1 MKKIALIFLLSPLLI
16 FAQKLGDV
24 APPEPP
30 KEFPPNTLGLDLMI
44 GEGGFGLGGF
54 YRKDLSDNLT
64 WFTDLSFS
72 EVKDDREFEY
82 IDYWG
87 RVIVVGKKNRVFQLP
102 VYTGFQYRLFKE
114 SLTENLRPYITIGA
128 GPNFVIT
135 TPFDNEFFGAFGS
148 AQAKIGI
155 GGYAGIGA
163 NFGINPRNLLGLN
176 VRYYYSH
183 LFDGGVEGMQGVFR
197 ENLTGIYLTITLGT
211 MF

>member
-1 MKKIALIFLLSPLLI
+1 MKKIVLVFILCSTYI

-64 WFTDLSFS
+64 WFADLSFS
-72 EVKDDREFEY
+72 EVKDAREFEY

-102 VYTGFQYRLFKE
+102 LYTGLQYRLFKE
-114 SLTENLRPYITIGA
+114 SLTENLRPYLTIGV
-128 GPNFVIT
+128 GPDFIVT
-135 TPFDNEFFGAFGS
+135 TPFDKEFFSAFGS
-148 AQAKIGI
+148 AQAKVAL
-155 GGYAGIGA
+155 GGYAGVGA
-163 NFGINPRNLLGLN
+163 NFGINTKSLLGLN
-176 VRYYYSH
+176 IRYYYAH
-183 LFDGGVEGMQGVFR
+183 LFDGGVEGMQGVMR

>member
-1 MKKIALIFLLSPLLI
+1 MKKIALFLLISPIWL
-16 FAQKLGDV
+16 FAQKIGDI

-30 KEFPPNTLGLDLMI
+30 KIFPPNIMI

-54 YRKDLSDNLT
+54 YRNNLSEDFT
-64 WFTDLSFS
+64 WFADLSFS

-87 RVIVVGKKNRVFQLP
+87 RVIVVGKKNRIFQMPL
-102 VYTGFQYRLFKE
+102 YTGLQYRLFSE
-114 SLTENLRPYITIGA
+114 SLTDNLRPYLTIGA
-128 GPNFVIT
+128 GPNFVLT
-135 TPFDNEFFGAFGS
+135 TPYDTEFFSAFGS
-148 AQAKIGI
+148 AQFKVAV

-163 NFGINPRNLLGLN
+163 NFGINEKNLLGLN

-183 LFDGGVEGMQGVFR
+183 LFGVGVEGMENIYK
-197 ENLTGIYLTITLGT
+197 ENLSGIYLTITLGT